1 MLEEL
6 EEEIADVEEKIG
18 DKMKKLDLDG
28 DGLLSADE
36 LTQVALQNYPG
47 SEWERITK
55 FTGNQDHSQGL

>member
-47 SEWERITK
+47 SE
-55 FTGNQDHSQGL
+55 